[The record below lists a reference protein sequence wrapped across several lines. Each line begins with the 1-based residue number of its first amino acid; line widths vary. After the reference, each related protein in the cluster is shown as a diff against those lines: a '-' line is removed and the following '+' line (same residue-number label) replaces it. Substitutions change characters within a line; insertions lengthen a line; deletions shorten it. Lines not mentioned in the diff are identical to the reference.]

1 MFPEPSSQERFNLFN
16 PGSASATLTP
26 NATALLPANASY
38 GLADPL
44 SQGRMSSAS
53 SAGYGD
59 ISISDVVSPINT
71 VVLDPVIFNPIFF
84 TDNTLSTA
92 NNLGSL
98 TGTTTRNGFVG
109 SSDTVDFYRLNLTG
123 SNFNLTLTEL
133 SSDADVQLVRDLNS
147 NGVVDSNEI
156 IAYSN
161 RGGSA
166 DESINLHGLTS
177 GEYFI
182 QVSRYSGDTNYTLRV
197 SPEYTSNLLA
207 TEMNVGV
214 LAGTQTFTNPSYSEG
229 ETLARRNGIS
239 GTDTADMYRFSLNT
253 VRNVGIALTGL
264 SSDADVRLI
273 QDLNNDGI
281 VQDGEVIARSTHS
294 SNWNEAINRNLDVG
308 NYFVQVY
315 RFSGDTG
322 YSLKLTESAPQIN
335 LNISQVQALNN
346 PDSGWFG
353 DDADFYSRVR
363 INGTTLTS
371 GAVSN
376 DNNAFPNWNFTQSV
390 NSRYVSIEVEMWD
403 SDGGLAGA
411 DDRIDIDPSSG
422 QNLNIT
428 FDVVTGA
435 ITGDVSGSRGQLLN
449 IAGNS
454 GDRARMWFT
463 VDTGDWYTLNL
474 KDAGIEDL
482 TRSFAA
488 DGQLS
493 RMDMINILRDA
504 KDGNTVSATE
514 LTDLRT
520 VLNSLNYMMPE
531 YVRVLSNKI
540 INSDPANTRSGIG
553 NLAAGSTGTQLESLI
568 GKWFLGSD
576 RPDAISYDRTTTYT
590 YQSVSGNLFQGGISY
605 RDVDQNDL
613 GDCYF
618 LAALGAVALDSPTT
632 IQNMFVSQNDDN
644 GDGITDSWTVRMF
657 NNGVADYVTVDR
669 FLPTS
674 GGGAAFAGWGGGHFS
689 NTNNEL
695 WVALLEKAY
704 AQFNES
710 GWIGQDNTNSYNG
723 TTLSSTAVSSNN
735 GGINGGFAEV
745 ALRQITGLSAARHGM
760 TTDFLFIR
768 ISDSVDELIT
778 AFNNDRMVVL
788 CTPSSPESIIVGNHC
803 YTLVGY
809 NATTDRFQIY
819 NPWATDGGSS
829 DYGADDG
836 LRWISR
842 AQLLASFDEWAA
854 LS

>member
-1 MFPEPSSQERFNLFN
+1 MFLEPSSQERFNLFN
-16 PGSASATLTP
+16 TGSASTV
-26 NATALLPANASY
+26 LLPDTSNTFASAAY
-38 GLADPL
+38 GLVDPV
-44 SQGRMSSAS
+44 QGKMSAAS
-53 SAGYGD
+53 SAGYGN
-59 ISISDVVSPINT
+59 ISSIDATSLTNNLVLAPIIRT
-71 VVLDPVIFNPIFF
+71 PILI
-84 TDNTLSTA
+84 TDNTLATA

-98 TGTTTRNGFVG
+98 TGTITRNGFVG
-109 SSDTVDFYRLNLTG
+109 SSDTVDFYRLNLAG
-123 SNFNLTLTEL
+123 SSLNLTLTGL
-133 SSDADVQLVRDLNS
+133 SSDADLQLLRDLNG

-161 RGGSA
+161 RGGSN

-177 GEYFI
+177 GEYFV
-182 QVSRYSGDTNYTLRV
+182 QVSRYSGDTNYTLRL
-197 SPEYTSNLLA
+197 SPNSTSNLLA

-214 LAGTQTFTNPSYSEG
+214 LSGTQTFTNPSYSEG

-239 GTDTADMYRFSLNT
+239 STDTSDIYRFSLNT

-264 SSDADVRLI
+264 SNNADVRLI

-281 VQDGEVIARSTHS
+281 VQDNEIIARSTHG

-308 NYFVQVY
+308 SYFVQVY

-322 YSLKLTESAPQIN
+322 YSLKLTETAPQVN

-371 GAVSN
+371 EVVSN
-376 DNNAFPNWNFTQSV
+376 NNNAFPNWNFTRSV

-411 DDRIDIDPSSG
+411 DDRIDINPGAG

-435 ITGDVSGSRGQLLN
+435 ITGDVSGSRGQLLT

-463 VDTGDWYTLNL
+463 VNTGDWYTLNL
-474 KDAGIEDL
+474 KDAGIQDL

-493 RMDMINILRDA
+493 RMDMINILRDV

-540 INSDPANTRSGIG
+540 INSDPANARSGIG
-553 NLAAGSTGTQLESLI
+553 NLAAGSTGTQLERLI
-568 GKWFLGSD
+568 GKWFLGND
-576 RPDAISYDRTTTYT
+576 RPVAISYDRTTTYT
-590 YQSVSGNLFQGGISY
+590 YQSVTGNLFQGGISF
-605 RDVDQNDL
+605 RDVQQNNL

-618 LAALGAVALDSPTT
+618 LAALGAVAFDSPTT
-632 IQNMFVSQNDDN
+632 IQNMFVSHNDDN
-644 GDGITDSWTVRMF
+644 GDGIIDSWTVRMF

-669 FLPTS
+669 FLPT
-674 GGGAAFAGWGGGHFS
+674 GADGRAVFAGWGGGHFS
-689 NTNNEL
+689 NPNNEL

-723 TTLSSTAVSSNN
+723 TTLSTTPVSNN
-735 GGINGGFAEV
+735 NAGINGGFAEV
-745 ALRQITGLSAARHGM
+745 ALRQITGLNAARHGM
-760 TTDFLFIR
+760 TTNFLFIR
-768 ISDSVDELIT
+768 ISDSVNEMIN

-788 CTPSSPESIIVGNHC
+788 CTPSNPESIIVGNHC

-809 NATTDRFQIY
+809 NAATDRFQIY

-829 DYGADDG
+829 VDGANDG

-842 AQLLASFDEWAA
+842 TQLLASFDEWAA

>member
-16 PGSASATLTP
+16 TGSASATLTP
-26 NATALLPANASY
+26 NATALLPAINSY

-44 SQGRMSSAS
+44 QGRMSSAS

-59 ISISDVVSPINT
+59 ISIGNVVSPINT
-71 VVLDPVIFNPIFF
+71 VVLNPIIRTPIFI

-92 NNLGSL
+92 NNLGNL
-98 TGTTTRNGFVG
+98 TGTTARNGFVG

-161 RGGSA
+161 RGGSN

-177 GEYFI
+177 GEYFV
-182 QVSRYSGDTNYTLRV
+182 QVSRYSGDTNYTLRL
-197 SPEYTSNLLA
+197 SSEYTSNLLA

-239 GTDTADMYRFSLNT
+239 GTDTSDMYRFSLNT

-264 SSDADVRLI
+264 NSDADVRLI
-273 QDLNNDGI
+273 QDLNNDGL

-315 RFSGDTG
+315 RYSGDTG

-363 INGTTLTS
+363 INGATLTS

-376 DNNAFPNWNFTQSV
+376 NNNAFPNWNFTQSV

-422 QNLNIT
+422 QNLNLT

-463 VDTGDWYTLNL
+463 VDTGDWYALNL

-493 RMDMINILRDA
+493 RMDMINILRDV
-504 KDGNTVSATE
+504 KDGNTVSSNE

-540 INSDPANTRSGIG
+540 INSDPANARSGIG

-576 RPDAISYDRTTTYT
+576 RPDAISYDRTTTYA
-590 YQSVSGNLFQGGISY
+590 YQSVSGNLYQGGISY

-723 TTLSSTAVSSNN
+723 TTLSRTAVSSNN
-735 GGINGGFAEV
+735 GGINGGWAEV

-778 AFNNDRMVVL
+778 AFNSDRMVVL

-819 NPWATDGGSS
+819 NPWASDGGSS
-829 DYGADDG
+829 ADGANDG

>member
-1 MFPEPSSQERFNLFN
+1 MFLEPSSQERFNLFN
-16 PGSASATLTP
+16 TGSASTV
-26 NATALLPANASY
+26 LLPDTSNTFASAAY
-38 GLADPL
+38 GLVDPV
-44 SQGRMSSAS
+44 QGKMSAAS
-53 SAGYGD
+53 SAGYGN
-59 ISISDVVSPINT
+59 ISSIDATSLTNNLVLAPIIRT
-71 VVLDPVIFNPIFF
+71 PILI
-84 TDNTLSTA
+84 TDNTLATA

-98 TGTTTRNGFVG
+98 TGTITRNGFVG
-109 SSDTVDFYRLNLTG
+109 SSDTVDFYRLNLAG
-123 SNFNLTLTEL
+123 SSLNLTLTGL
-133 SSDADVQLVRDLNS
+133 SSDADLQLLRDLNG

-161 RGGSA
+161 RGGSN

-177 GEYFI
+177 GEYFV
-182 QVSRYSGDTNYTLRV
+182 QVSRYSGDTNYTLRL
-197 SPEYTSNLLA
+197 SPNSTSNLLA

-214 LAGTQTFTNPSYSEG
+214 LSGTQTFTNPSYSEG

-239 GTDTADMYRFSLNT
+239 STDTSDIYRFSLNT

-264 SSDADVRLI
+264 SNNADVRLI

-281 VQDGEVIARSTHS
+281 VQDNEIIARSTHG

-308 NYFVQVY
+308 SYFVQVY

-322 YSLKLTESAPQIN
+322 YSLKLTETAPQVN

-371 GAVSN
+371 EVVSN
-376 DNNAFPNWNFTQSV
+376 NNNAFPNWDFTRSV

-411 DDRIDIDPSSG
+411 DDRIDINPGAG

-435 ITGDVSGSRGQLLN
+435 ITGDVSGSRGQLLT

-463 VDTGDWYTLNL
+463 VNTGDWYTLNL
-474 KDAGIEDL
+474 KDAGIQDL

-493 RMDMINILRDA
+493 RMDMINILRDV

-540 INSDPANTRSGIG
+540 INSDPANARSGIG
-553 NLAAGSTGTQLESLI
+553 NLAAGSTGTQLERLI
-568 GKWFLGSD
+568 GKWFLGND
-576 RPDAISYDRTTTYT
+576 RPVAISYDRTTTYT
-590 YQSVSGNLFQGGISY
+590 YQSVTGNLFQGGISF
-605 RDVDQNDL
+605 RDVQQNNL

-618 LAALGAVALDSPTT
+618 LAALGAVAFDSPTT
-632 IQNMFVSQNDDN
+632 IQNMFVSHNDDN
-644 GDGITDSWTVRMF
+644 GDGIIDSWTVRMF

-669 FLPTS
+669 FLPT
-674 GGGAAFAGWGGGHFS
+674 GADGRAVFAGWGGGHFS
-689 NTNNEL
+689 NPNNEL

-723 TTLSSTAVSSNN
+723 TTLSTTPVSNN
-735 GGINGGFAEV
+735 NAGINGGFAEV
-745 ALRQITGLSAARHGM
+745 ALRQITGLNAARHGM
-760 TTDFLFIR
+760 TTNFLFIR
-768 ISDSVDELIT
+768 ISDSVNEMIN

-788 CTPSSPESIIVGNHC
+788 CTPSNPESIIVGNHC

-809 NATTDRFQIY
+809 NAATDRFQIY

-829 DYGADDG
+829 VDGANDG

-842 AQLLASFDEWAA
+842 TQLLASFDEWAA

>member
-1 MFPEPSSQERFNLFN
+1 MFLEPSSQERFNLFN
-16 PGSASATLTP
+16 TGSASTV
-26 NATALLPANASY
+26 LLPDTSNTFASAAY
-38 GLADPL
+38 GLVDPV
-44 SQGRMSSAS
+44 QGKMSAAS
-53 SAGYGD
+53 SAGYGN
-59 ISISDVVSPINT
+59 ISSIDATSLTNNLVLAPIIRT
-71 VVLDPVIFNPIFF
+71 PILI
-84 TDNTLSTA
+84 TDNTLATA

-98 TGTTTRNGFVG
+98 TGTITRNGFVG
-109 SSDTVDFYRLNLTG
+109 NSDTVDFYRLNLAG
-123 SNFNLTLTEL
+123 SSLNLTLTGL
-133 SSDADVQLVRDLNS
+133 SSDADLQLLRDLNG

-161 RGGSA
+161 RGGSN

-177 GEYFI
+177 GEYFV
-182 QVSRYSGDTNYTLRV
+182 QVSRYSGDTNYTLRL
-197 SPEYTSNLLA
+197 SPNSTSNLLA

-214 LAGTQTFTNPSYSEG
+214 LSGTQTFTNPSYSEG

-239 GTDTADMYRFSLNT
+239 STDTSDIYRFSLNT

-264 SSDADVRLI
+264 SNNADVRLI

-281 VQDGEVIARSTHS
+281 VQDNEIIARSTHG

-308 NYFVQVY
+308 SYFVQVY

-322 YSLKLTESAPQIN
+322 YSLKLTETAPQVN

-371 GAVSN
+371 GVVSN
-376 DNNAFPNWNFTQSV
+376 NNNAFPNWNFTQSV

-411 DDRIDIDPSSG
+411 DDRIDIDPGAG

-435 ITGDVSGSRGQLLN
+435 ITGDVSGSGGQLLT

-463 VDTGDWYTLNL
+463 VNTGDWYTLNL
-474 KDAGIEDL
+474 KDAGIQDL

-493 RMDMINILRDA
+493 RMDMINILRDV

-540 INSDPANTRSGIG
+540 INSDPANARSGIG
-553 NLAAGSTGTQLESLI
+553 NLAAGSTGTQLERLI
-568 GKWFLGSD
+568 GKWFLGND

-590 YQSVSGNLFQGGISY
+590 YQSVTGNLFQGGISF
-605 RDVDQNDL
+605 RDVQQNDL

-618 LAALGAVALDSPTT
+618 LAALGAVAFDSPTT
-632 IQNMFVSQNDDN
+632 IQNMFVSHNDDN
-644 GDGITDSWTVRMF
+644 GDGIIDSWTVRMF

-669 FLPTS
+669 FLPT
-674 GGGAAFAGWGGGHFS
+674 GADGRAVFAGWGGGHFS
-689 NTNNEL
+689 NPNNEL

-723 TTLSSTAVSSNN
+723 TTLSTTPVSNN
-735 GGINGGFAEV
+735 NAGINGGFAEV

-760 TTDFLFIR
+760 TTNFLFIR
-768 ISDSVDELIT
+768 ISDSVNEMIN

-788 CTPSSPESIIVGNHC
+788 CTPSNPESIIVGNHC

-809 NATTDRFQIY
+809 NAATDRFQIY

-829 DYGADDG
+829 VDGANDG

-842 AQLLASFDEWAA
+842 TQLLASFDEWAA